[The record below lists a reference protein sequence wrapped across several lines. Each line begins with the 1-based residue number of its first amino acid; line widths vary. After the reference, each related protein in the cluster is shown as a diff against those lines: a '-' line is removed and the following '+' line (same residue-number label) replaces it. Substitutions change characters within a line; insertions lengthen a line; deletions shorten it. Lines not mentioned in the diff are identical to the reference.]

1 MFYRER
7 EVVILRDFSGKNTCS
22 LLYLQIKLG
31 IASTGYSID
40 SNSNF
45 TLFIK
50 IRHLFQKTFFKK
62 YFNKF
67 AKKTG
72 ELWAQVLQ

>member
-22 LLYLQIKLG
+22 LLYLQIQLG

-50 IRHLFQKTFFKK
+50 IRHLFQKTFLLK
-62 YFNKF
+62 NI
-67 AKKTG
+67 
-72 ELWAQVLQ
+72 LINL